1 MKKTMFGV
9 ITVMAALALVTCATN
24 DGAQPVSTGAEV
36 TTPRQA
42 ASADIKWDNDPAG
55 FLTVNNNM
63 NDPLVLFA
71 GTIVNSHILG
81 GVRALDSRRIDS
93 FDRMED
99 PSGTFLLRAVKEDVY
114 RSKGSNLNSD
124 DIVFAGLVVYD
135 SANARAIQVNINRVL
150 GGEAY
155 VIIQNDT
162 NMALQIRIDRPDGP
176 TLTTLAPLER
186 NKKVYMDPNPDG
198 YFFFPVYEYY
208 DRSSMGIRSITARD
222 LADGIPMMPVVPGPG
237 RDSPVINFNS
247 KPADLFSPFA
257 TLIVTNETN
266 RGAYLLE
273 GSSRK
278 TNQNGTTMIN
288 PGSETYELNLQKQ
301 RALVIGGLNVDLSLG
316 AANII
321 NIPEYTY
328 EAGNNYQI
336 RIRQGAV
343 PEVVPLGASDNDD
356 FSIQLVN
363 ER

>member
-1 MKKTMFGV
+1 MMKKTVFGV
-9 ITVMAALALVTCATN
+9 IAVVAALTVMVTCATSN
-24 DGAQPVSTGAEV
+24 GTGAEL

-42 ASADIKWDNDPAG
+42 SEADIKWDNDSAG
-55 FLTVNNNM
+55 FLTVNNNL
-63 NDPLVLFA
+63 NEPLVLFA
-71 GTIVNSHILG
+71 GTIANSHILG
-81 GVRALDSRRIDS
+81 GVRALNSRRIDF
-93 FDRMED
+93 FDKMED
-99 PSGTFLLRAVKEDVY
+99 SSGTFLLRAVKESVY

-124 DIVFAGLVVYD
+124 DIIFAGLVVFD
-135 SANARAIQVNINRVL
+135 KGAARAIQVNINQVL

-162 NMALQIRIDRPDGP
+162 TMALQIRIDRPDGP

-222 LADGIPMMPVVPGPG
+222 LADGIPMMPVIPGPG

-301 RALVIGGLNVDLSLG
+301 RSLRIGGLNVDLSLG
-316 AANII
+316 TENVIS
-321 NIPEYTY
+321 IPEYTY
-328 EAGNNYQI
+328 EAGHNYQI
-336 RIRQGAV
+336 RIRQGAL
-343 PEVVPLGASDNDD
+343 PEIVSLGESDNND